1 MSASA
6 PTLNYYHVY
15 AQDLPD
21 AQRAKHTEAHMAQ
34 NTPLIQSGV
43 IKFGG
48 GLLRPESNSSDLDA
62 RQSIVGSFIIV
73 QAESIEAVWEI
84 LHKEIFYVSGEVW
97 DREKVFVAP
106 VYVPFKEARFE

>member
-43 IKFGG
+43 IS
-48 GLLRPESNSSDLDA
+48 E
-62 RQSIVGSFIIV
+62 
-73 QAESIEAVWEI
+73 
-84 LHKEIFYVSGEVW
+84 
-97 DREKVFVAP
+97 
-106 VYVPFKEARFE
+106 